1 MWQGTE
7 KHYHNSSNFRLLF
20 SEWTENQLAL
30 ARAVDDTAMC
40 QGSSWR
46 RQANHRLLEHS
57 AYSESLWW
65 IHPSP
70 QAGSTGGTVCWEWQG
85 HRTGTGTHHLY
96 PEHKSH
102 PHSCQ
107 VSSEY
112 SLQSGQSY
120 LLLFV
125 SFCCIHLYF
134 MFIAMSY
141 QMFFHWCSF
150 IIQIQT
156 TQTHTDTLSQH
167 TNTLSQH
174 TNTYH
179 IHTRTHTHACMQA
192 CTHVR
197 MHTCTHTHT
206 HTHTYTHTHTRT
218 YAL

>member
-7 KHYHNSSNFRLLF
+7 KHYHNSSNFRLQF
-20 SEWTENQLAL
+20 SEWRENQLAL
-30 ARAVDDTAMC
+30 AKAVDDTAMC

-46 RQANHRLLEHS
+46 RQANHRQLEHS

-65 IHPSP
+65 IRPSL

-96 PEHKSH
+96 PEHKTH

-107 VSSEY
+107 VGSEY
-112 SLQSGQSY
+112 NLQSGQSY

-134 MFIAMSY
+134 MFIAVSY

-150 IIQIQT
+150 MYPHWGFRKKRLDSIT
-156 TQTHTDTLSQH
+156 CKTLGTKYLTGKNRH
-167 TNTLSQH
+167 NEGLFLM
-174 TNTYH
+174 
-179 IHTRTHTHACMQA
+179 C
-192 CTHVR
+192 C
-197 MHTCTHTHT
+197 
-206 HTHTYTHTHTRT
+206 
-218 YAL
+218 L